1 MVQEHLSSPTRS
13 MALDMKHLFT
23 LILLAPLALCAQY
36 SDFYGRGTGS
46 AQPLDSGEVRL
57 TYATAKFGDLGRQN
71 MKEEMDRINQEIES
85 DVYKDKKD
93 KDKAIAAAKMDLM
106 VAKNPIKAHQY
117 GSDKLLKYTIKH
129 EGYGGMMLQGFLAY
143 VEKAV
148 LPHPSLFE
156 FEEEK
161 PLVNTAYNGVV
172 TEIVSNWP
180 SFNYRHYS
188 VLDHIEVA
196 EYNVRIEEL
205 KEIYANSEKPDKKNY
220 ESKEEYKKAK
230 LRYEVICDS
239 LDNSGAYLNMY
250 DRVHLPDYVEGKMFE
265 RSEGDSVYLHQKQIE
280 HRTVYGHSGYRT
292 TLKWENDTL
301 VCISDLYLVENN
313 GSIFSIDVNY
323 KGEKA
328 IGLDFADLEG
338 RRHYL
343 SRFIDKHIATREI
356 LSEAHA
362 GNHNGRP
369 SRKSYKNPAEYQEA
383 YDKWL
388 KKITD

>member
-1 MVQEHLSSPTRS
+1 
-13 MALDMKHLFT
+13 
-23 LILLAPLALCAQY
+23 
-36 SDFYGRGTGS
+36 
-46 AQPLDSGEVRL
+46 
-57 TYATAKFGDLGRQN
+57 
-71 MKEEMDRINQEIES
+71 
-85 DVYKDKKD
+85 
-93 KDKAIAAAKMDLM
+93 MDLM

-148 LPHPSLFE
+148 LPILLFLNLKR
-156 FEEEK
+156 K

-230 LRYEVICDS
+230 LRYEVICGS

-328 IGLDFADLEG
+328 IGLGFPTWRG
-338 RRHYL
+338 G
-343 SRFIDKHIATREI
+343 ATICPDSSISTLPPER
-356 LSEAHA
+356 S
-362 GNHNGRP
+362 
-369 SRKSYKNPAEYQEA
+369 
-383 YDKWL
+383 
-388 KKITD
+388 

>member
-1 MVQEHLSSPTRS
+1 MFLHMKYLV
-13 MALDMKHLFT
+13 ALT
-23 LILLAPLALCAQY
+23 LLAPLFLGAQY
-36 SDFYGRGTGS
+36 SDFYGRGTAP

-71 MKEEMDRINQEIES
+71 IKHEMARINREIES
-85 DVYKDKKD
+85 DVYRDKKD
-93 KDKAIAAAKMDLM
+93 KDKAIAASKTDLI
-106 VAKNPIKAHQY
+106 VAKNPIKAHY
-117 GSDKLLKYTIKH
+117 FGREKLLKYSIKH
-129 EGYGGMMLQGFLAY
+129 KGYKRMILQGFLAY
-143 VEKAV
+143 VEKV
-148 LPHPSLFE
+148 ILPHPSLFE
-156 FEEEK
+156 FEEKE
-161 PLVNTAYNGVV
+161 PLVNTSYQGVV

-188 VLDHIEVA
+188 VLDHIEAA
-196 EYNVRIEEL
+196 EYNMRIEEL
-205 KEIYANSEKPDKKNY
+205 KKIYATIEKPNKKDF
-220 ESKEEYKKAK
+220 ESKEVYEKAK

-250 DRVHLPDYVEGKMFE
+250 DRVHLPNHVEGKMFE
-265 RSEGDSVYLHQKQIE
+265 RSGGDSVYLHQKQIE

-292 TLKWENDTL
+292 TLKWENDSL

-313 GSIFSIDVNY
+313 GSMYSVDVNY

-328 IGLDFADLEG
+328 NGLNFADLEG

-343 SRFIDKHIATREI
+343 ARFIDKHIATREI

-369 SRKSYKNPAEYQEA
+369 LRKSYKNAAEYQEA

-388 KKITD
+388 KKLTD